1 MTQGKFSKEEAE
13 AAIEAVTEVFD
24 SMPKKKKIEFLGHA
38 NDIFLFLEAA
48 KREAPSEKG
57 DVKNS
62 LEVKSAMAG
71 KADT

>member
-48 KREAPSEKG
+48 KREAPSESG
-57 DVKNS
+57 DVKDS

-71 KADT
+71 KVDT